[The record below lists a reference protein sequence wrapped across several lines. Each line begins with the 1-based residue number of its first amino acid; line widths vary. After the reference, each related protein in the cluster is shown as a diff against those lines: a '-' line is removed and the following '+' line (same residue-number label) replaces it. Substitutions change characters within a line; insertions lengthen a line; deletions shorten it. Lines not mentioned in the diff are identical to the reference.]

1 MGGRH
6 PREGWGEGFE
16 GVLQLTLDEVT
27 LLLDPLGRWA
37 LQTDHDLP

>member
-16 GVLQLTLDEVT
+16 GVLQLTLDGLT
-27 LLLDPLGRWA
+27 LLDPLGRWA